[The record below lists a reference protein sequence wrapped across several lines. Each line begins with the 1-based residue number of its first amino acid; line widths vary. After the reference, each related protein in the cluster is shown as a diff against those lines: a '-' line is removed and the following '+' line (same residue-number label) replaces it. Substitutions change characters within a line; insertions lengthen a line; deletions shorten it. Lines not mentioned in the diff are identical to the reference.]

1 MSLKRTIQLNV
12 NCGSALSGHL
22 LTGSLVDALVY
33 LCYYIIYCYGLRLS
47 SGSLLG
53 SGISLCCWLYSVF
66 SCGLCSG
73 LPSSLGSLSRAALTS
88 AVLPALTSTGF
99 SGFAATGLA
108 AVVPADFTAV
118 SAFAVVVV
126 VVFFCLG
133 MIVIPFNYPMARL
146 HDAPCHS
153 IYLS

>member
-33 LCYYIIYCYGLRLS
+33 LCYYIIYCDGLRLS

-66 SCGLCSG
+66 GCGLCSG
-73 LPSSLGSLSRAALTS
+73 LLSSLGSLSRSSLNFSSLASLNLNGLFRLCCYRLSYCRPGRLYCGLRLCGSRGRGFLLSWHDHNSFQLSHGAA
-88 AVLPALTSTGF
+88 A
-99 SGFAATGLA
+99 
-108 AVVPADFTAV
+108 
-118 SAFAVVVV
+118 
-126 VVFFCLG
+126 
-133 MIVIPFNYPMARL
+133 
-146 HDAPCHS
+146 
-153 IYLS
+153 